1 MISFF
6 RSNSGNVYALE
17 SQQTLS
23 SENLRALTWLFS
35 GAEALKETSLEG
47 YYVGPRKEMITP
59 WSTNAIEIIQNMNI
73 EGVIRL
79 EEYFP
84 VKGEDATYDPMLQAL
99 YCGLNQELF
108 HVNLE
113 PEEIKYI
120 TDIKAYNEAEGLA
133 LSPEEITYL
142 EQLSERL
149 GRPLSDS
156 ELFGFSQ
163 VNSEHCRH
171 KIFGGTFIIDGEE
184 RASSLFAMIKE
195 TSQQNP
201 GLLVS
206 AYKDNVAFVSGP
218 KVEQFAPHRA
228 DAPDY
233 FETKEIE
240 SVLSLKAET
249 HNFPTT
255 VEPFNGAATGTG
267 GEIRDRMAG
276 GRASIP
282 LAGTAVYM
290 TSYPRTEGARAWEAY
305 SDERP
310 WRYQTPRQ
318 ILTKASN
325 GASDFGNKFGQ
336 PLICGSVLTYEH
348 TEGNGHPKYGYDKVI
363 MLAGGVGYA
372 KREYALKGEP
382 QTGEK
387 VVLMGGD
394 NYRIGMGGG
403 AVSSVNTGLYAGAIE
418 LNAVQRANP
427 EMQKRVQNVVRA
439 MAESDENPIVSIHD
453 HGAGGHLNCLSEL
466 VEATGGHIDMDRL
479 PVGDPTLSAK
489 EIIGNESQERMG
501 LLVSESAV
509 DSLKRIAE
517 RERAPLYVVGETTDD
532 MRLVFE
538 KDNGT
543 KPIDLALGDMFGSS
557 PKTIM
562 EDEHVERSFAPLAYA
577 QDKIEE
583 YLHNVLRMEAVACKD
598 WLTCKVDRSVTGRV
612 ARQQCQGE
620 IQLPLSDLGAMALDF
635 RGKAGI
641 ATSIGHAPQVALVD
655 PIAGSVMAI
664 AESLTNI
671 VFAPLTHGLSGVSL
685 SANWMWPCRN
695 KGEDARLYDAVE
707 AASQFAISLGINIP
721 TGKDSLSM
729 TQKYAG
735 DEADVLSPGTVI
747 ISAAG
752 EVSDVKKI
760 VSPVLQNE
768 PNSAVYHI
776 DFSFAPLALGGSA
789 LAQSLGKLGN
799 ETPSVDEPEYF
810 RDAFAAVQ
818 ELIAGGYVLAGHDIS
833 AGGLVTTLLEMCFPN
848 SKGGLKIDFSAIP
861 ETDLVKLLFAE
872 NPGVVLQ
879 LKNLE
884 EAEEIL
890 RSNSIG
896 FAKIAELSTERT
908 LDIKQGKKH
917 LSLDID
923 ALRDVWYES
932 SFLMDKHQTALLEAE
947 ARRDNYKQQTVSY
960 KFPEGFS
967 GKMKDLGL
975 DPNRKTKSGVKA
987 AILRDKGTNGE
998 REMAYALWLAGFDVR
1013 DVHLTDL
1020 TSGRETLDDIQ
1031 MIVFCGGFSNSDVLG
1046 SAKGWAAGILYNATA
1061 KATLERFY
1069 ARPDTLSLGICNGCQ
1084 LMAELEVL
1092 YPEHEE
1098 KHKMAHNDSGRFESG
1113 FVSLRI
1119 PKNHSV
1125 MLQNLEGTEIGI
1137 WVAHGEGKFDLKY
1150 SADKYHVIRQ
1160 GIWTIRD
1167 IRINIFNSDSSK
1179 NREFKRYWKV
1189 IQKNPKNLSKQE
1201 EDIIT
1206 KLKGQNNIFAVSYDL
1221 IKRFYSLFELTEITS
1236 FKEGLEQLI
1245 TDLKETNLAKC
1256 DKLSS
1261 ALNSWFKEIV
1271 NIIEYGYNNGFVEGY
1286 NNKIK
1291 VIKRI
1296 GYGYRNY
1303 ERFNKLMK
1311 IRLQAQ
1317 LGDFY
1322 TPILDIEPFNII
1334 YTT

>member
-35 GAEALKETSLEG
+35 SAEALKETSLEG

-142 EQLSERL
+142 EELSERL

-206 AYKDNVAFVSGP
+206 AYKDNVAFVAGP
-218 KVEQFAPHRA
+218 KVEQFAPHRS

-290 TSYPRTEGARAWEAY
+290 TSYPRTEGVRAWEAY

-562 EDEHVERSFAPLAYA
+562 EDEHVARSFAPLAYA

-768 PNSAVYHI
+768 PDSAVYHI

-879 LKNLE
+879 LKNLK

-932 SFLMDKHQTALLEAE
+932 SFLMDKHQTALPEAE

-1092 YPEHEE
+1092 YPKHEE

-1150 SADKYHVIRQ
+1150 SADKYHVIAQYKYDAYPANPNGSPHAIAGLCSADGRHLAMMPHPERA
-1160 GIWTIRD
+1160 IFPWTCAYYPEAERGEHEVTPWMVAFRNAYEWI
-1167 IRINIFNSDSSK
+1167 K
-1179 NREFKRYWKV
+1179 NYK
-1189 IQKNPKNLSKQE
+1189 
-1201 EDIIT
+1201 
-1206 KLKGQNNIFAVSYDL
+1206 
-1221 IKRFYSLFELTEITS
+1221 
-1236 FKEGLEQLI
+1236 
-1245 TDLKETNLAKC
+1245 
-1256 DKLSS
+1256 
-1261 ALNSWFKEIV
+1261 
-1271 NIIEYGYNNGFVEGY
+1271 
-1286 NNKIK
+1286 
-1291 VIKRI
+1291 
-1296 GYGYRNY
+1296 
-1303 ERFNKLMK
+1303 
-1311 IRLQAQ
+1311 
-1317 LGDFY
+1317 
-1322 TPILDIEPFNII
+1322 
-1334 YTT
+1334 

>member
-149 GRPLSDS
+149 GRALSDS

-206 AYKDNVAFVSGP
+206 AYKDNVAFVAGP

-290 TSYPRTEGARAWEAY
+290 TSYPRTEGARVWEAY

-562 EDEHVERSFAPLAYA
+562 EDEHVARSFAPLAYS

-655 PIAGSVMAI
+655 PVAGSVMAI

-760 VSPVLQNE
+760 VAPVLQNE
-768 PNSAVYHI
+768 PDSAVYHI

-932 SFLMDKHQTALLEAE
+932 SFLMDKHQTALSEAE

-975 DPNRKTKSGVKA
+975 DPNRKTKSGIKA

-1150 SADKYHVIRQ
+1150 SADKYHVIAQYKYDAYPANPNGSPHAIAGLCSADGRHLAMMPHPERA
-1160 GIWTIRD
+1160 IFPWTCAYYPEAERGEHEVTPWMVAFRNAYEWI
-1167 IRINIFNSDSSK
+1167 K
-1179 NREFKRYWKV
+1179 NYK
-1189 IQKNPKNLSKQE
+1189 
-1201 EDIIT
+1201 
-1206 KLKGQNNIFAVSYDL
+1206 
-1221 IKRFYSLFELTEITS
+1221 
-1236 FKEGLEQLI
+1236 
-1245 TDLKETNLAKC
+1245 
-1256 DKLSS
+1256 
-1261 ALNSWFKEIV
+1261 
-1271 NIIEYGYNNGFVEGY
+1271 
-1286 NNKIK
+1286 
-1291 VIKRI
+1291 
-1296 GYGYRNY
+1296 
-1303 ERFNKLMK
+1303 
-1311 IRLQAQ
+1311 
-1317 LGDFY
+1317 
-1322 TPILDIEPFNII
+1322 
-1334 YTT
+1334 

>member
-290 TSYPRTEGARAWEAY
+290 TSYPRTEGARAWEVY

-655 PIAGSVMAI
+655 PVAGSVMAI

-707 AASQFAISLGINIP
+707 ATSQFAISLGINIP

-789 LAQSLGKLGN
+789 LAQSLGRLGN

-879 LKNLE
+879 LKNLK

-932 SFLMDKHQTALLEAE
+932 SFLMDKHQTALPEAE
-947 ARRDNYKQQTVSY
+947 ARRDNYKKQTVSY

-975 DPNRKTKSGVKA
+975 DPNRKTKSGIKA

-1098 KHKMAHNDSGRFESG
+1098 KHKMVHNDSGRFESG

-1150 SADKYHVIRQ
+1150 SADKYHVIAQYKYDAYPANPNGSPHAIAGLCSADGRHLAMMPHPERA
-1160 GIWTIRD
+1160 IFPWTCAYYPEAERGEHEVTPWMVAFRNAYEWI
-1167 IRINIFNSDSSK
+1167 K
-1179 NREFKRYWKV
+1179 NYK
-1189 IQKNPKNLSKQE
+1189 
-1201 EDIIT
+1201 
-1206 KLKGQNNIFAVSYDL
+1206 
-1221 IKRFYSLFELTEITS
+1221 
-1236 FKEGLEQLI
+1236 
-1245 TDLKETNLAKC
+1245 
-1256 DKLSS
+1256 
-1261 ALNSWFKEIV
+1261 
-1271 NIIEYGYNNGFVEGY
+1271 
-1286 NNKIK
+1286 
-1291 VIKRI
+1291 
-1296 GYGYRNY
+1296 
-1303 ERFNKLMK
+1303 
-1311 IRLQAQ
+1311 
-1317 LGDFY
+1317 
-1322 TPILDIEPFNII
+1322 
-1334 YTT
+1334 

>member
-206 AYKDNVAFVSGP
+206 AYKDNVAFVAGP

-562 EDEHVERSFAPLAYA
+562 EDEHVERRFAPLAYA

-655 PIAGSVMAI
+655 PVAGSVMAI

-932 SFLMDKHQTALLEAE
+932 SFLMDKHQTALPEAE

-1150 SADKYHVIRQ
+1150 SADKYHVIAQYKYDAYPANPNGSPHAIAGLCSADGRHLAMMPHPERA
-1160 GIWTIRD
+1160 IFPWTCAYYPEAERGEHEVTPWMVAFRNAYEWI
-1167 IRINIFNSDSSK
+1167 K
-1179 NREFKRYWKV
+1179 NYK
-1189 IQKNPKNLSKQE
+1189 
-1201 EDIIT
+1201 
-1206 KLKGQNNIFAVSYDL
+1206 
-1221 IKRFYSLFELTEITS
+1221 
-1236 FKEGLEQLI
+1236 
-1245 TDLKETNLAKC
+1245 
-1256 DKLSS
+1256 
-1261 ALNSWFKEIV
+1261 
-1271 NIIEYGYNNGFVEGY
+1271 
-1286 NNKIK
+1286 
-1291 VIKRI
+1291 
-1296 GYGYRNY
+1296 
-1303 ERFNKLMK
+1303 
-1311 IRLQAQ
+1311 
-1317 LGDFY
+1317 
-1322 TPILDIEPFNII
+1322 
-1334 YTT
+1334 

>member
-206 AYKDNVAFVSGP
+206 AYKDNVAFVAGP

-348 TEGNGHPKYGYDKVI
+348 TEGDGHPKYGYDKVI

-509 DSLKRIAE
+509 NSLKRIAE

-655 PIAGSVMAI
+655 PVAGSVMAI

-932 SFLMDKHQTALLEAE
+932 SFLMDKHQTALPEAE

-975 DPNRKTKSGVKA
+975 DPNRKTKSGIKA

-1150 SADKYHVIRQ
+1150 SADKYHVIAQYKYDAYPANPNGSPHAIAGLCSADGRHLAMMPHPERA
-1160 GIWTIRD
+1160 IFPWTCAYYPEAERG
-1167 IRINIFNSDSSK
+1167 
-1179 NREFKRYWKV
+1179 EH
-1189 IQKNPKNLSKQE
+1189 
-1201 EDIIT
+1201 
-1206 KLKGQNNIFAVSYDL
+1206 
-1221 IKRFYSLFELTEITS
+1221 EITPWMVA
-1236 FKEGLEQLI
+1236 FRNAYE
-1245 TDLKETNLAKC
+1245 
-1256 DKLSS
+1256 
-1261 ALNSWFKEIV
+1261 W
-1271 NIIEYGYNNGFVEGY
+1271 
-1286 NNKIK
+1286 IK
-1291 VIKRI
+1291 
-1296 GYGYRNY
+1296 NY
-1303 ERFNKLMK
+1303 K
-1311 IRLQAQ
+1311 
-1317 LGDFY
+1317 
-1322 TPILDIEPFNII
+1322 
-1334 YTT
+1334 

>member
-142 EQLSERL
+142 EELSERL

-206 AYKDNVAFVSGP
+206 AYKDNVAFVAGP

-233 FETKEIE
+233 FETKDIE

-562 EDEHVERSFAPLAYA
+562 EDEHVERRFAPLAYA

-583 YLHNVLRMEAVACKD
+583 YLHNVLRMETVACKD

-655 PIAGSVMAI
+655 PVAGSVMAI

-810 RDAFAAVQ
+810 RDAFVAVQ

-879 LKNLE
+879 LKNLK

-932 SFLMDKHQTALLEAE
+932 SFLMDKHQTALPEAE

-975 DPNRKTKSGVKA
+975 DPNRKTKSGIKA

-1150 SADKYHVIRQ
+1150 SADKYHVIAQYKYDAYPANPNGSPHAIAGLCSADGRHLAMMPHPERA
-1160 GIWTIRD
+1160 IFPWTCAYYPEAERGEHEVTPWMVAFRNAYEWI
-1167 IRINIFNSDSSK
+1167 K
-1179 NREFKRYWKV
+1179 NYK
-1189 IQKNPKNLSKQE
+1189 
-1201 EDIIT
+1201 
-1206 KLKGQNNIFAVSYDL
+1206 
-1221 IKRFYSLFELTEITS
+1221 
-1236 FKEGLEQLI
+1236 
-1245 TDLKETNLAKC
+1245 
-1256 DKLSS
+1256 
-1261 ALNSWFKEIV
+1261 
-1271 NIIEYGYNNGFVEGY
+1271 
-1286 NNKIK
+1286 
-1291 VIKRI
+1291 
-1296 GYGYRNY
+1296 
-1303 ERFNKLMK
+1303 
-1311 IRLQAQ
+1311 
-1317 LGDFY
+1317 
-1322 TPILDIEPFNII
+1322 
-1334 YTT
+1334 

>member
-290 TSYPRTEGARAWEAY
+290 TSYPRTEGARAWEVY

-655 PIAGSVMAI
+655 PVAGSVMAI

-932 SFLMDKHQTALLEAE
+932 SFLMDKHQTALPEAE

-975 DPNRKTKSGVKA
+975 DPNRKTKSGIKA

-1150 SADKYHVIRQ
+1150 SADKYHVIAQYKYDAYPANPNGSPHAIAGLCSADGRHLAMMPHPERA
-1160 GIWTIRD
+1160 IFPWTCAYYPEAERGVHEVTPWMVAFRNAYEWI
-1167 IRINIFNSDSSK
+1167 K
-1179 NREFKRYWKV
+1179 NYK
-1189 IQKNPKNLSKQE
+1189 
-1201 EDIIT
+1201 
-1206 KLKGQNNIFAVSYDL
+1206 
-1221 IKRFYSLFELTEITS
+1221 
-1236 FKEGLEQLI
+1236 
-1245 TDLKETNLAKC
+1245 
-1256 DKLSS
+1256 
-1261 ALNSWFKEIV
+1261 
-1271 NIIEYGYNNGFVEGY
+1271 
-1286 NNKIK
+1286 
-1291 VIKRI
+1291 
-1296 GYGYRNY
+1296 
-1303 ERFNKLMK
+1303 
-1311 IRLQAQ
+1311 
-1317 LGDFY
+1317 
-1322 TPILDIEPFNII
+1322 
-1334 YTT
+1334 

>member
-142 EQLSERL
+142 EELSERL

-206 AYKDNVAFVSGP
+206 AYKDNVAFVAGP

-290 TSYPRTEGARAWEAY
+290 TSYPRTEGVRAWEAY

-466 VEATGGHIDMDRL
+466 VEVTGGHIDMDRL

-598 WLTCKVDRSVTGRV
+598 WLACKVDRSVTGRV

-655 PIAGSVMAI
+655 PVAGSVIAI

-695 KGEDARLYDAVE
+695 KGEDARLYNAVE

-789 LAQSLGKLGN
+789 LAQSLGKLGT

-932 SFLMDKHQTALLEAE
+932 SFLMDKHQTALPEAE
-947 ARRDNYKQQTVSY
+947 ARRDNYKHQTVSY

-975 DPNRKTKSGVKA
+975 DPNRKTKSGIKA

-1125 MLQNLEGTEIGI
+1125 MLQNLEGTEMGI

-1150 SADKYHVIRQ
+1150 SADKYHVIAQYKYDAYPANPNGSPHAIAGLCSADGRHLAMMPHPERA
-1160 GIWTIRD
+1160 IFPWTCAYYPEAERGEHEVTPWMVAFRNAYEWI
-1167 IRINIFNSDSSK
+1167 K
-1179 NREFKRYWKV
+1179 NYK
-1189 IQKNPKNLSKQE
+1189 
-1201 EDIIT
+1201 
-1206 KLKGQNNIFAVSYDL
+1206 
-1221 IKRFYSLFELTEITS
+1221 
-1236 FKEGLEQLI
+1236 
-1245 TDLKETNLAKC
+1245 
-1256 DKLSS
+1256 
-1261 ALNSWFKEIV
+1261 
-1271 NIIEYGYNNGFVEGY
+1271 
-1286 NNKIK
+1286 
-1291 VIKRI
+1291 
-1296 GYGYRNY
+1296 
-1303 ERFNKLMK
+1303 
-1311 IRLQAQ
+1311 
-1317 LGDFY
+1317 
-1322 TPILDIEPFNII
+1322 
-1334 YTT
+1334 

>member
-6 RSNSGNVYALE
+6 RSNLGNVYALE

-206 AYKDNVAFVSGP
+206 AYKDNVAFVAGP

-655 PIAGSVMAI
+655 PVAGSVMAI

-879 LKNLE
+879 LKNLK

-932 SFLMDKHQTALLEAE
+932 SFLMDKHQTALPEAE

-975 DPNRKTKSGVKA
+975 DPNRKTKSGIKA

-1150 SADKYHVIRQ
+1150 SADKYHVIAQYKYDAYPANPNGSPHAIAGLCSADGRHLAMMPHPERA
-1160 GIWTIRD
+1160 IFPWTCAYYPEAERGEHEVTPWMVAFRNAYEWI
-1167 IRINIFNSDSSK
+1167 K
-1179 NREFKRYWKV
+1179 NYK
-1189 IQKNPKNLSKQE
+1189 
-1201 EDIIT
+1201 
-1206 KLKGQNNIFAVSYDL
+1206 
-1221 IKRFYSLFELTEITS
+1221 
-1236 FKEGLEQLI
+1236 
-1245 TDLKETNLAKC
+1245 
-1256 DKLSS
+1256 
-1261 ALNSWFKEIV
+1261 
-1271 NIIEYGYNNGFVEGY
+1271 
-1286 NNKIK
+1286 
-1291 VIKRI
+1291 
-1296 GYGYRNY
+1296 
-1303 ERFNKLMK
+1303 
-1311 IRLQAQ
+1311 
-1317 LGDFY
+1317 
-1322 TPILDIEPFNII
+1322 
-1334 YTT
+1334 

>member
-195 TSQQNP
+195 TSLQNP

-206 AYKDNVAFVSGP
+206 AYKDNVAFVAGP

-348 TEGNGHPKYGYDKVI
+348 TEGDGHPKYGYDKVI

-501 LLVSESAV
+501 LLVSESAI

-562 EDEHVERSFAPLAYA
+562 EDEHVERSFAPLAYT

-655 PIAGSVMAI
+655 PVAGSVMAI

-932 SFLMDKHQTALLEAE
+932 SFLMDKHQTALPEAE

-975 DPNRKTKSGVKA
+975 DPNRKTKSGIKA

-1150 SADKYHVIRQ
+1150 SADKYHVIAQYKYDAYPANPNGSPHAIAGLCSADGRHLAMMPHPERA
-1160 GIWTIRD
+1160 IFPWTCAYYPEAERG
-1167 IRINIFNSDSSK
+1167 
-1179 NREFKRYWKV
+1179 EH
-1189 IQKNPKNLSKQE
+1189 
-1201 EDIIT
+1201 
-1206 KLKGQNNIFAVSYDL
+1206 
-1221 IKRFYSLFELTEITS
+1221 EITPWMVA
-1236 FKEGLEQLI
+1236 FRNAYE
-1245 TDLKETNLAKC
+1245 
-1256 DKLSS
+1256 
-1261 ALNSWFKEIV
+1261 W
-1271 NIIEYGYNNGFVEGY
+1271 
-1286 NNKIK
+1286 IK
-1291 VIKRI
+1291 
-1296 GYGYRNY
+1296 NY
-1303 ERFNKLMK
+1303 K
-1311 IRLQAQ
+1311 
-1317 LGDFY
+1317 
-1322 TPILDIEPFNII
+1322 
-1334 YTT
+1334 

>member
-206 AYKDNVAFVSGP
+206 AYKDNVAFVAGP
-218 KVEQFAPHRA
+218 KVEQFAPHRG

-509 DSLKRIAE
+509 DSLKRIAD

-562 EDEHVERSFAPLAYA
+562 EDVHVARNFAPLVYA

-620 IQLPLSDLGAMALDF
+620 IQLPLSDLGAIALDF

-655 PIAGSVMAI
+655 PVAGSVMAI

-879 LKNLE
+879 LKNLK

-896 FAKIAELSTERT
+896 FAKIAELSTVRT

-932 SFLMDKHQTALLEAE
+932 SFFMDKHQTVLPEAE

-975 DPNRKTKSGVKA
+975 DPNRKTKSGIKA

-1046 SAKGWAAGILYNATA
+1046 SAKGWAAGILYNVTA

-1150 SADKYHVIRQ
+1150 SADKYHVIAQYKYDDYPANPNGSPHAIAGLCSADGRHLAMMPHPERA
-1160 GIWTIRD
+1160 IFPWTCAYYPEAERGEHEVTPWMVAFRNAYEWI
-1167 IRINIFNSDSSK
+1167 K
-1179 NREFKRYWKV
+1179 NYK
-1189 IQKNPKNLSKQE
+1189 
-1201 EDIIT
+1201 
-1206 KLKGQNNIFAVSYDL
+1206 
-1221 IKRFYSLFELTEITS
+1221 
-1236 FKEGLEQLI
+1236 
-1245 TDLKETNLAKC
+1245 
-1256 DKLSS
+1256 
-1261 ALNSWFKEIV
+1261 
-1271 NIIEYGYNNGFVEGY
+1271 
-1286 NNKIK
+1286 
-1291 VIKRI
+1291 
-1296 GYGYRNY
+1296 
-1303 ERFNKLMK
+1303 
-1311 IRLQAQ
+1311 
-1317 LGDFY
+1317 
-1322 TPILDIEPFNII
+1322 
-1334 YTT
+1334 

>member
-120 TDIKAYNEAEGLA
+120 ADIKAYNEAEGLA

-206 AYKDNVAFVSGP
+206 AYKDNVAFVAGP

-348 TEGNGHPKYGYDKVI
+348 TEGDGHPKYGYDKVI

-509 DSLKRIAE
+509 NSLKRIAE

-655 PIAGSVMAI
+655 PVAGSVMAI

-932 SFLMDKHQTALLEAE
+932 SFLMDKHQTALPEAE

-975 DPNRKTKSGVKA
+975 DPNRKTKSGIKA

-1150 SADKYHVIRQ
+1150 SADKYHVIAQYKYDAYPANPNGSPHAIAGLCSADGRHLAMMPHPERA
-1160 GIWTIRD
+1160 IFPWTCAYYPEAERG
-1167 IRINIFNSDSSK
+1167 
-1179 NREFKRYWKV
+1179 EH
-1189 IQKNPKNLSKQE
+1189 
-1201 EDIIT
+1201 
-1206 KLKGQNNIFAVSYDL
+1206 
-1221 IKRFYSLFELTEITS
+1221 EITPWMVA
-1236 FKEGLEQLI
+1236 FRNAYE
-1245 TDLKETNLAKC
+1245 
-1256 DKLSS
+1256 
-1261 ALNSWFKEIV
+1261 W
-1271 NIIEYGYNNGFVEGY
+1271 
-1286 NNKIK
+1286 IK
-1291 VIKRI
+1291 
-1296 GYGYRNY
+1296 NY
-1303 ERFNKLMK
+1303 K
-1311 IRLQAQ
+1311 
-1317 LGDFY
+1317 
-1322 TPILDIEPFNII
+1322 
-1334 YTT
+1334 

>member
-206 AYKDNVAFVSGP
+206 AYKDNVAFVAGP

-348 TEGNGHPKYGYDKVI
+348 TEGDGHSKYGYDKVI

-538 KDNGT
+538 KDNET

-655 PIAGSVMAI
+655 PVAGSVMAI

-789 LAQSLGKLGN
+789 LAQSLGKLGT

-818 ELIAGGYVLAGHDIS
+818 ELIDGGYVLAGHDIS

-896 FAKIAELSTERT
+896 FAKIAELSTGRT

-932 SFLMDKHQTALLEAE
+932 SFLMDKHQTALPEAE

-1125 MLQNLEGTEIGI
+1125 MLQNLEGTEMGI

-1150 SADKYHVIRQ
+1150 SADKYHVIAQYKYDAYPANPNGSPYAIAGLCSADGRHLAMMPHPERA
-1160 GIWTIRD
+1160 IFPWTCAYYPEAERGEHEVTPWMVAFRNAYEWI
-1167 IRINIFNSDSSK
+1167 K
-1179 NREFKRYWKV
+1179 NYK
-1189 IQKNPKNLSKQE
+1189 
-1201 EDIIT
+1201 
-1206 KLKGQNNIFAVSYDL
+1206 
-1221 IKRFYSLFELTEITS
+1221 
-1236 FKEGLEQLI
+1236 
-1245 TDLKETNLAKC
+1245 
-1256 DKLSS
+1256 
-1261 ALNSWFKEIV
+1261 
-1271 NIIEYGYNNGFVEGY
+1271 
-1286 NNKIK
+1286 
-1291 VIKRI
+1291 
-1296 GYGYRNY
+1296 
-1303 ERFNKLMK
+1303 
-1311 IRLQAQ
+1311 
-1317 LGDFY
+1317 
-1322 TPILDIEPFNII
+1322 
-1334 YTT
+1334 

>member
-142 EQLSERL
+142 EELSERL

-206 AYKDNVAFVSGP
+206 AYKDNVAFVAGP

-290 TSYPRTEGARAWEAY
+290 TSYPRTEGVRAWEAY

-466 VEATGGHIDMDRL
+466 VEVTGGHIDMDRL

-598 WLTCKVDRSVTGRV
+598 WLACKVDRSVTGRV

-655 PIAGSVMAI
+655 PVAGSVIAI

-695 KGEDARLYDAVE
+695 KGEDARLYNAVE

-789 LAQSLGKLGN
+789 LAQSLGKLGT

-879 LKNLE
+879 LKNLK

-932 SFLMDKHQTALLEAE
+932 SFLMDKHQTALPEAE
-947 ARRDNYKQQTVSY
+947 ARRDNYKHQTVSY

-975 DPNRKTKSGVKA
+975 DPNRKTKSGIKA

-1125 MLQNLEGTEIGI
+1125 MLQNLEGTEMGI

-1150 SADKYHVIRQ
+1150 SADKYHVIAQYKYDAYPANPNGSPHAIAGLCSADGRHLAMMPHPERA
-1160 GIWTIRD
+1160 IFPWTCAYYPEAERGEHEVTPWMVAFRNAYEWI
-1167 IRINIFNSDSSK
+1167 K
-1179 NREFKRYWKV
+1179 NYK
-1189 IQKNPKNLSKQE
+1189 
-1201 EDIIT
+1201 
-1206 KLKGQNNIFAVSYDL
+1206 
-1221 IKRFYSLFELTEITS
+1221 
-1236 FKEGLEQLI
+1236 
-1245 TDLKETNLAKC
+1245 
-1256 DKLSS
+1256 
-1261 ALNSWFKEIV
+1261 
-1271 NIIEYGYNNGFVEGY
+1271 
-1286 NNKIK
+1286 
-1291 VIKRI
+1291 
-1296 GYGYRNY
+1296 
-1303 ERFNKLMK
+1303 
-1311 IRLQAQ
+1311 
-1317 LGDFY
+1317 
-1322 TPILDIEPFNII
+1322 
-1334 YTT
+1334 

>member
-99 YCGLNQELF
+99 YCRLNQELF

-206 AYKDNVAFVSGP
+206 AYKDNVAFVAGP

-509 DSLKRIAE
+509 DALKRIAD

-562 EDEHVERSFAPLAYA
+562 EDEHVERNFAPLAYA

-655 PIAGSVMAI
+655 PVAGSVMAI

-818 ELIAGGYVLAGHDIS
+818 ELISGGYVLAGHDIS

-879 LKNLE
+879 LKNLK

-932 SFLMDKHQTALLEAE
+932 SFLMDKHQTALPEAE

-975 DPNRKTKSGVKA
+975 DPNRKTKSGIKA

-1150 SADKYHVIRQ
+1150 SADKYHVIAQYKYDTYPANPNGSPHAIAGLCSADGRHLAMMPHPERA
-1160 GIWTIRD
+1160 IFPWTCAYYPEAERGEHEVTPWMVAFRNAYEWI
-1167 IRINIFNSDSSK
+1167 K
-1179 NREFKRYWKV
+1179 NYK
-1189 IQKNPKNLSKQE
+1189 
-1201 EDIIT
+1201 
-1206 KLKGQNNIFAVSYDL
+1206 
-1221 IKRFYSLFELTEITS
+1221 
-1236 FKEGLEQLI
+1236 
-1245 TDLKETNLAKC
+1245 
-1256 DKLSS
+1256 
-1261 ALNSWFKEIV
+1261 
-1271 NIIEYGYNNGFVEGY
+1271 
-1286 NNKIK
+1286 
-1291 VIKRI
+1291 
-1296 GYGYRNY
+1296 
-1303 ERFNKLMK
+1303 
-1311 IRLQAQ
+1311 
-1317 LGDFY
+1317 
-1322 TPILDIEPFNII
+1322 
-1334 YTT
+1334 

>member
-99 YCGLNQELF
+99 YCGLNQELV

-206 AYKDNVAFVSGP
+206 AYKDNVAFVAGP

-348 TEGNGHPKYGYDKVI
+348 TEGDGHPKYGYDKVI

-655 PIAGSVMAI
+655 PVAGSVMAI

-776 DFSFAPLALGGSA
+776 DFSFASLALGGSA

-879 LKNLE
+879 LKNLK

-932 SFLMDKHQTALLEAE
+932 SFLMDKHQTALPEAE
-947 ARRDNYKQQTVSY
+947 ARRGNYKQQTVSY

-975 DPNRKTKSGVKA
+975 DPNRKTKSGIKA

-998 REMAYALWLAGFDVR
+998 REMAYALWLAGFEVR

-1150 SADKYHVIRQ
+1150 SADKYHVIAQYKYDAYPANPNGSPHAIAGLCSADGRHLAMMPHPERA
-1160 GIWTIRD
+1160 IFPWTCAYYPEAERGVHEVTPWMVAFRNAYEWI
-1167 IRINIFNSDSSK
+1167 K
-1179 NREFKRYWKV
+1179 NYK
-1189 IQKNPKNLSKQE
+1189 
-1201 EDIIT
+1201 
-1206 KLKGQNNIFAVSYDL
+1206 
-1221 IKRFYSLFELTEITS
+1221 
-1236 FKEGLEQLI
+1236 
-1245 TDLKETNLAKC
+1245 
-1256 DKLSS
+1256 
-1261 ALNSWFKEIV
+1261 
-1271 NIIEYGYNNGFVEGY
+1271 
-1286 NNKIK
+1286 
-1291 VIKRI
+1291 
-1296 GYGYRNY
+1296 
-1303 ERFNKLMK
+1303 
-1311 IRLQAQ
+1311 
-1317 LGDFY
+1317 
-1322 TPILDIEPFNII
+1322 
-1334 YTT
+1334 

>member
-17 SQQTLS
+17 SQQTFS

-206 AYKDNVAFVSGP
+206 AYKDNVAFVAGP
-218 KVEQFAPHRA
+218 KVEQFSPHRA

-348 TEGNGHPKYGYDKVI
+348 TEGDGHPKYGYDKVI

-538 KDNGT
+538 KDNGA

-562 EDEHVERSFAPLAYA
+562 EDEHVVRNFAPLVYA

-635 RGKAGI
+635 RGTAGI

-655 PIAGSVMAI
+655 PVAGSVMAI

-932 SFLMDKHQTALLEAE
+932 SFLMDKHQTALPEAE
-947 ARRDNYKQQTVSY
+947 ARRDNYKQQTISY

-975 DPNRKTKSGVKA
+975 DPNRKTKSGIKA

-1150 SADKYHVIRQ
+1150 SVDKYHVIAQYKYDAYPANPNGSPHAIAGLCSADGRHLAMMPHPERA
-1160 GIWTIRD
+1160 IFPWTCAYYPEAERGEHEVTPWMVAFRNAYEWI
-1167 IRINIFNSDSSK
+1167 K
-1179 NREFKRYWKV
+1179 NYK
-1189 IQKNPKNLSKQE
+1189 
-1201 EDIIT
+1201 
-1206 KLKGQNNIFAVSYDL
+1206 
-1221 IKRFYSLFELTEITS
+1221 
-1236 FKEGLEQLI
+1236 
-1245 TDLKETNLAKC
+1245 
-1256 DKLSS
+1256 
-1261 ALNSWFKEIV
+1261 
-1271 NIIEYGYNNGFVEGY
+1271 
-1286 NNKIK
+1286 
-1291 VIKRI
+1291 
-1296 GYGYRNY
+1296 
-1303 ERFNKLMK
+1303 
-1311 IRLQAQ
+1311 
-1317 LGDFY
+1317 
-1322 TPILDIEPFNII
+1322 
-1334 YTT
+1334 

>member
-133 LSPEEITYL
+133 LSSEEIAYL

-206 AYKDNVAFVSGP
+206 AYKDNVAFVAGP

-348 TEGNGHPKYGYDKVI
+348 TEGDGHPKYGYDKVI

-538 KDNGT
+538 KDNGA

-562 EDEHVERSFAPLAYA
+562 EDEHVVRNFAPLVYA

-655 PIAGSVMAI
+655 PVAGSVMAI

-923 ALRDVWYES
+923 ALRNVWYES
-932 SFLMDKHQTALLEAE
+932 SFLMDKHQTALPEAE

-975 DPNRKTKSGVKA
+975 DPNRKTKSGIKA

-1150 SADKYHVIRQ
+1150 SADKYHVIAQYKYDAYPANPNGSPHAIAGLCSADGRHLAMMPHPERA
-1160 GIWTIRD
+1160 IFPWTCAYYPEAERGEHEVTPWMVAFRNAYEWI
-1167 IRINIFNSDSSK
+1167 K
-1179 NREFKRYWKV
+1179 NYK
-1189 IQKNPKNLSKQE
+1189 
-1201 EDIIT
+1201 
-1206 KLKGQNNIFAVSYDL
+1206 
-1221 IKRFYSLFELTEITS
+1221 
-1236 FKEGLEQLI
+1236 
-1245 TDLKETNLAKC
+1245 
-1256 DKLSS
+1256 
-1261 ALNSWFKEIV
+1261 
-1271 NIIEYGYNNGFVEGY
+1271 
-1286 NNKIK
+1286 
-1291 VIKRI
+1291 
-1296 GYGYRNY
+1296 
-1303 ERFNKLMK
+1303 
-1311 IRLQAQ
+1311 
-1317 LGDFY
+1317 
-1322 TPILDIEPFNII
+1322 
-1334 YTT
+1334 

>member
-84 VKGEDATYDPMLQAL
+84 VKGEDATYDPMLQTL

-348 TEGNGHPKYGYDKVI
+348 TEGDGHPKYGYDKVI

-543 KPIDLALGDMFGSS
+543 KPIDLALGDMLGSS

-562 EDEHVERSFAPLAYA
+562 EDEHVERHFAPLAYA

-655 PIAGSVMAI
+655 PVAGSVMAI

-789 LAQSLGKLGN
+789 LAQSLGRLGN

-879 LKNLE
+879 LKNLK

-932 SFLMDKHQTALLEAE
+932 SFLMDKHQTALPEAE

-975 DPNRKTKSGVKA
+975 DPNRKTKSGIKA

-1150 SADKYHVIRQ
+1150 SVDKYHVIAQYKYDAYPANPNGSPAAIAGLCSADGRHLAMMPHPERA
-1160 GIWTIRD
+1160 IFPWTCAYYPEAERGEHEVTPWMVAFRNAYEWI
-1167 IRINIFNSDSSK
+1167 K
-1179 NREFKRYWKV
+1179 NYK
-1189 IQKNPKNLSKQE
+1189 
-1201 EDIIT
+1201 
-1206 KLKGQNNIFAVSYDL
+1206 
-1221 IKRFYSLFELTEITS
+1221 
-1236 FKEGLEQLI
+1236 
-1245 TDLKETNLAKC
+1245 
-1256 DKLSS
+1256 
-1261 ALNSWFKEIV
+1261 
-1271 NIIEYGYNNGFVEGY
+1271 
-1286 NNKIK
+1286 
-1291 VIKRI
+1291 
-1296 GYGYRNY
+1296 
-1303 ERFNKLMK
+1303 
-1311 IRLQAQ
+1311 
-1317 LGDFY
+1317 
-1322 TPILDIEPFNII
+1322 
-1334 YTT
+1334 

>member
-206 AYKDNVAFVSGP
+206 AYKDNVAFVAGP

-276 GRASIP
+276 GRASIS

-348 TEGNGHPKYGYDKVI
+348 TEGDGHPKYGYDKVI

-466 VEATGGHIDMDRL
+466 VEARGGHIDMDRL

-577 QDKIEE
+577 QDKIGE

-655 PIAGSVMAI
+655 PVAGSVMAI

-671 VFAPLTHGLSGVSL
+671 VFAPLTHGLSSVSL

-848 SKGGLKIDFSAIP
+848 SKGGLNIDFSAIP

-932 SFLMDKHQTALLEAE
+932 SFLMDKHQTALPEAE

-975 DPNRKTKSGVKA
+975 DPNRKTKSGIKA

-1150 SADKYHVIRQ
+1150 SADKYHVIAQYKYDAYPANPNGSPHAIAGLCSADGRHLAMMPHPERA
-1160 GIWTIRD
+1160 IFPWTCAYYPEAERGEHEVTPWMVAFRNAYEWI
-1167 IRINIFNSDSSK
+1167 K
-1179 NREFKRYWKV
+1179 NYK
-1189 IQKNPKNLSKQE
+1189 
-1201 EDIIT
+1201 
-1206 KLKGQNNIFAVSYDL
+1206 
-1221 IKRFYSLFELTEITS
+1221 
-1236 FKEGLEQLI
+1236 
-1245 TDLKETNLAKC
+1245 
-1256 DKLSS
+1256 
-1261 ALNSWFKEIV
+1261 
-1271 NIIEYGYNNGFVEGY
+1271 
-1286 NNKIK
+1286 
-1291 VIKRI
+1291 
-1296 GYGYRNY
+1296 
-1303 ERFNKLMK
+1303 
-1311 IRLQAQ
+1311 
-1317 LGDFY
+1317 
-1322 TPILDIEPFNII
+1322 
-1334 YTT
+1334 

>member
-655 PIAGSVMAI
+655 PVAGSVMAI

-760 VSPVLQNE
+760 ISPVLQNE

-776 DFSFAPLALGGSA
+776 DFSFAPLVLGGSA

-879 LKNLE
+879 LKNLK

-932 SFLMDKHQTALLEAE
+932 SFLMDKHQTALPEAE

-975 DPNRKTKSGVKA
+975 NPNRKTKSGIKA

-998 REMAYALWLAGFDVR
+998 REMAYALC
-1013 DVHLTDL
+1013 
-1020 TSGRETLDDIQ
+1020 TS
-1031 MIVFCGGFSNSDVLG
+1031 
-1046 SAKGWAAGILYNATA
+1046 Y
-1061 KATLERFY
+1061 
-1069 ARPDTLSLGICNGCQ
+1069 
-1084 LMAELEVL
+1084 
-1092 YPEHEE
+1092 
-1098 KHKMAHNDSGRFESG
+1098 
-1113 FVSLRI
+1113 
-1119 PKNHSV
+1119 
-1125 MLQNLEGTEIGI
+1125 
-1137 WVAHGEGKFDLKY
+1137 
-1150 SADKYHVIRQ
+1150 
-1160 GIWTIRD
+1160 
-1167 IRINIFNSDSSK
+1167 
-1179 NREFKRYWKV
+1179 
-1189 IQKNPKNLSKQE
+1189 
-1201 EDIIT
+1201 
-1206 KLKGQNNIFAVSYDL
+1206 
-1221 IKRFYSLFELTEITS
+1221 
-1236 FKEGLEQLI
+1236 
-1245 TDLKETNLAKC
+1245 
-1256 DKLSS
+1256 
-1261 ALNSWFKEIV
+1261 
-1271 NIIEYGYNNGFVEGY
+1271 
-1286 NNKIK
+1286 
-1291 VIKRI
+1291 
-1296 GYGYRNY
+1296 
-1303 ERFNKLMK
+1303 
-1311 IRLQAQ
+1311 
-1317 LGDFY
+1317 
-1322 TPILDIEPFNII
+1322 
-1334 YTT
+1334 

>member
-206 AYKDNVAFVSGP
+206 AYKDNVAFVAGP

-509 DSLKRIAE
+509 DSLKRIAD

-562 EDEHVERSFAPLAYA
+562 EDVHVARTFAPLVYA

-655 PIAGSVMAI
+655 PVAGSVMAI

-768 PNSAVYHI
+768 PNSAIYHI

-932 SFLMDKHQTALLEAE
+932 SFLMDKHQTALPEAE
-947 ARRDNYKQQTVSY
+947 ARRDNYKHQTVSY

-975 DPNRKTKSGVKA
+975 DPNRKTKSGIKA

-1125 MLQNLEGTEIGI
+1125 MLQNLEGTEMGI

-1150 SADKYHVIRQ
+1150 SADKYHVIAQYKYDAYPANPNGSPHAIAGLCSADGRHLAMMPHPERA
-1160 GIWTIRD
+1160 IFPWTCAYYPEAERGEHEVTPWMVAFRNAYEWI
-1167 IRINIFNSDSSK
+1167 K
-1179 NREFKRYWKV
+1179 NYK
-1189 IQKNPKNLSKQE
+1189 
-1201 EDIIT
+1201 
-1206 KLKGQNNIFAVSYDL
+1206 
-1221 IKRFYSLFELTEITS
+1221 
-1236 FKEGLEQLI
+1236 
-1245 TDLKETNLAKC
+1245 
-1256 DKLSS
+1256 
-1261 ALNSWFKEIV
+1261 
-1271 NIIEYGYNNGFVEGY
+1271 
-1286 NNKIK
+1286 
-1291 VIKRI
+1291 
-1296 GYGYRNY
+1296 
-1303 ERFNKLMK
+1303 
-1311 IRLQAQ
+1311 
-1317 LGDFY
+1317 
-1322 TPILDIEPFNII
+1322 
-1334 YTT
+1334 

>member
-206 AYKDNVAFVSGP
+206 AYKDNVAFVAGP

-372 KREYALKGEP
+372 KREYALKGKP

-562 EDEHVERSFAPLAYA
+562 EDEHVARRFAPLAYA

-655 PIAGSVMAI
+655 PVAGSVMAI

-760 VSPVLQNE
+760 VSPVLQDE
-768 PNSAVYHI
+768 PDSAVYHI

-932 SFLMDKHQTALLEAE
+932 SFLMDKHQTALPEAE

-1150 SADKYHVIRQ
+1150 SADKYHVIAQYKYDAYPANPNGSPHAIAGLCSADGRHLAMMPHPERA
-1160 GIWTIRD
+1160 IFPWTCAYYPEAERGEHEVTPWMVAFRNAYEWI
-1167 IRINIFNSDSSK
+1167 K
-1179 NREFKRYWKV
+1179 NYK
-1189 IQKNPKNLSKQE
+1189 
-1201 EDIIT
+1201 
-1206 KLKGQNNIFAVSYDL
+1206 
-1221 IKRFYSLFELTEITS
+1221 
-1236 FKEGLEQLI
+1236 
-1245 TDLKETNLAKC
+1245 
-1256 DKLSS
+1256 
-1261 ALNSWFKEIV
+1261 
-1271 NIIEYGYNNGFVEGY
+1271 
-1286 NNKIK
+1286 
-1291 VIKRI
+1291 
-1296 GYGYRNY
+1296 
-1303 ERFNKLMK
+1303 
-1311 IRLQAQ
+1311 
-1317 LGDFY
+1317 
-1322 TPILDIEPFNII
+1322 
-1334 YTT
+1334 

>member
-142 EQLSERL
+142 KQLSERL

-290 TSYPRTEGARAWEAY
+290 TSYPRTEGAREWEAY
-305 SDERP
+305 SNERP

-562 EDEHVERSFAPLAYA
+562 EDEHVERHFAPLAYA

-655 PIAGSVMAI
+655 PVAGSVMAI

-789 LAQSLGKLGN
+789 LAQSLGRLGN

-932 SFLMDKHQTALLEAE
+932 SFLMDKHQTALPEAE

-975 DPNRKTKSGVKA
+975 DPNRKTKSGIKA

-1125 MLQNLEGTEIGI
+1125 MLQNLEGTEMGI

-1150 SADKYHVIRQ
+1150 SADKYHVIAQYKYDAYPANPNGSPHAIAGLCSADGRHLAMMPHPERA
-1160 GIWTIRD
+1160 IFPWTCAYYPEAERGEHEVTPWMVAFRNAYEWI
-1167 IRINIFNSDSSK
+1167 K
-1179 NREFKRYWKV
+1179 NYK
-1189 IQKNPKNLSKQE
+1189 
-1201 EDIIT
+1201 
-1206 KLKGQNNIFAVSYDL
+1206 
-1221 IKRFYSLFELTEITS
+1221 
-1236 FKEGLEQLI
+1236 
-1245 TDLKETNLAKC
+1245 
-1256 DKLSS
+1256 
-1261 ALNSWFKEIV
+1261 
-1271 NIIEYGYNNGFVEGY
+1271 
-1286 NNKIK
+1286 
-1291 VIKRI
+1291 
-1296 GYGYRNY
+1296 
-1303 ERFNKLMK
+1303 
-1311 IRLQAQ
+1311 
-1317 LGDFY
+1317 
-1322 TPILDIEPFNII
+1322 
-1334 YTT
+1334 

>member
-206 AYKDNVAFVSGP
+206 AYKDNVAFVAGP

-932 SFLMDKHQTALLEAE
+932 SFLMDKHQTALPEAE

-975 DPNRKTKSGVKA
+975 DPNRKTKSGIKA

-1150 SADKYHVIRQ
+1150 SADKYHVIAQYKYDAYPANPNGSPAAIAGLCSADGRHLAMMPHPERA
-1160 GIWTIRD
+1160 IFPWTCAYYPEAERGEHEVTPWMVAFRNAYEWI
-1167 IRINIFNSDSSK
+1167 K
-1179 NREFKRYWKV
+1179 NYK
-1189 IQKNPKNLSKQE
+1189 
-1201 EDIIT
+1201 
-1206 KLKGQNNIFAVSYDL
+1206 
-1221 IKRFYSLFELTEITS
+1221 
-1236 FKEGLEQLI
+1236 
-1245 TDLKETNLAKC
+1245 
-1256 DKLSS
+1256 
-1261 ALNSWFKEIV
+1261 
-1271 NIIEYGYNNGFVEGY
+1271 
-1286 NNKIK
+1286 
-1291 VIKRI
+1291 
-1296 GYGYRNY
+1296 
-1303 ERFNKLMK
+1303 
-1311 IRLQAQ
+1311 
-1317 LGDFY
+1317 
-1322 TPILDIEPFNII
+1322 
-1334 YTT
+1334 

>member
-206 AYKDNVAFVSGP
+206 AYKDNVAFVAGP

-562 EDEHVERSFAPLAYA
+562 EDEHVARSFAPLAYA

-655 PIAGSVMAI
+655 PVAGSVMAI

-879 LKNLE
+879 LKNLK

-932 SFLMDKHQTALLEAE
+932 SFLMDKHQTALPEAE

-975 DPNRKTKSGVKA
+975 DPNRKTKSGIKA

-1150 SADKYHVIRQ
+1150 SADKYHVIAQYKYDAYPANPNGSPHAIAGLCSADGRHLAMMPHPERA
-1160 GIWTIRD
+1160 IFPWTCAYYPEAERG
-1167 IRINIFNSDSSK
+1167 
-1179 NREFKRYWKV
+1179 EH
-1189 IQKNPKNLSKQE
+1189 
-1201 EDIIT
+1201 
-1206 KLKGQNNIFAVSYDL
+1206 
-1221 IKRFYSLFELTEITS
+1221 EITPWMVA
-1236 FKEGLEQLI
+1236 FRNAYE
-1245 TDLKETNLAKC
+1245 
-1256 DKLSS
+1256 
-1261 ALNSWFKEIV
+1261 W
-1271 NIIEYGYNNGFVEGY
+1271 
-1286 NNKIK
+1286 IK
-1291 VIKRI
+1291 
-1296 GYGYRNY
+1296 NY
-1303 ERFNKLMK
+1303 K
-1311 IRLQAQ
+1311 
-1317 LGDFY
+1317 
-1322 TPILDIEPFNII
+1322 
-1334 YTT
+1334 